1 MPLFISHNIA
11 RTPEEANAKPTRRRS
26 TTISMMEEEFGM
38 CTPPRAV
45 GRFGESNT
53 HARSSTTARV

>member
-1 MPLFISHNIA
+1 MPLFASHNIT
-11 RTPEEANAKPTRRRS
+11 RTPEDADAKPVRRHS

-38 CTPPRAV
+38 RTPPQAV

-53 HARSSTTARV
+53 HARSTVTIQA